1 MKLKQFIKIYAMGSM
16 LGAAITMFITFFIAF
31 FSKHKAVLVNINTY
45 GEANI
50 EFILLTLTII
60 TIVPTLYWLTVKG
73 EKIYE
78 Y

>member
-16 LGAAITMFITFFIAF
+16 FGAAITMFITFFIAF
-31 FSKHKAVLVNINTY
+31 FSKHKAALVTINTY
-45 GEANI
+45 REANV
-50 EFILLTLTII
+50 EFILITLAII
-60 TIVPTLYWLTVKG
+60 TIVPTIYWLTYGG